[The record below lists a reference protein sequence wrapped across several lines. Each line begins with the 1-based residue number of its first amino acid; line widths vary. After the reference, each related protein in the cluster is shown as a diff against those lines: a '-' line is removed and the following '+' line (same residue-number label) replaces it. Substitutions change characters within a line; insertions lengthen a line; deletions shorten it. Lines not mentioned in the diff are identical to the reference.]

1 MRYYLSV
8 SIAKELRYHDPRNCS
23 FCTVFYAPDL
33 PKANVLNSLEVAMR
47 DDVIFNK
54 ECKVDLDEN
63 LNALGRIF
71 DIANNKSNLPVAF
84 ATNSMYVMVRNGQYI
99 QGIREIIEGDLLP
112 RAMEKSEHLHAEGIA
127 QLAYSL
133 AQTEIWDE
141 KAWALIRE

>member
-1 MRYYLSV
+1 MLLENRVNGKLTCNEGMF
-8 SIAKELRYHDPRNCS
+8 AS
-23 FCTVFYAPDL
+23 FH
-33 PKANVLNSLEVAMR
+33 KALAEYSFAT
-47 DDVIFNK
+47 FNK